1 MEKGRYAAVV
11 LSAGRGSR
19 MNASVPKQYL
29 MLKGRPIIYYALQT
43 FQQSRVEEIV
53 LVSGQ
58 EDLDYCQKEIVEK
71 YGFTKVKAIVPG
83 GKERYHS
90 VFHGLAELDRLGKSP
105 DRSEERR
112 VGKECL

>member
-1 MEKGRYAAVV
+1 MEKRRYAAVV

-53 LVSGQ
+53 LVF
-58 EDLDYCQKEIVEK
+58 L
-71 YGFTKVKAIVPG
+71 
-83 GKERYHS
+83 
-90 VFHGLAELDRLGKSP
+90 
-105 DRSEERR
+105 EERN
-112 VGKECL
+112 VITPCFTD